1 MNGIKSVVVR
11 VLLTSWTSHVLAQE
25 TSGRTASGVITF
37 QGAIVE
43 SGCDMSVR
51 KSQVQ
56 SLCYRQGKNQL
67 TTSSLMANQALP
79 KGVGRSDFRWLDPA
93 HKFGEL
99 TVNYN

>member
-1 MNGIKSVVVR
+1 MNGIKSVLVT

-43 SGCDMSVR
+43 SGCDMSVQ

-67 TTSSLMANQALP
+67 TTSSLTANQALP
-79 KGVGRSDFRWLDPA
+79 KAVGQSDFRWMNTKHLT
-93 HKFGEL
+93 GVL

>member
-1 MNGIKSVVVR
+1 MNGIKSVVAI
-11 VLLTSWTSHVLAQE
+11 VLLTSWTSHALAQD
-25 TSGRTASGVITF
+25 TSGRTASGAISF

-51 KSQVQ
+51 QRQIESV
-56 SLCYRQGKNQL
+56 CYRQGVHQV

-93 HKFGEL
+93 HKFGVL

>member
-1 MNGIKSVVVR
+1 MNGIKTVVVIA
-11 VLLTSWTSHVLAQE
+11 LLTSSTSHVMAQE
-25 TSGRTASGVITF
+25 TSGGTASGAISF

-51 KSQVQ
+51 ASQVQ
-56 SLCYRQGKNQL
+56 SICSRQGKKQL

-79 KGVGRSDFRWLDPA
+79 KEVGRSDFRWLDPA
-93 HKFGEL
+93 HKLGEL